1 MNLIN
6 GNPAADKTIP
16 GKGGQPSFSGI
27 LCREWNPFLPCR
39 RNPRNMWREGSL
51 IITEEEHGL
60 DGHHFVIFLLR
71 DLHVR
76 VQGFQISLHHVQ

>member
-27 LCREWNPFLPCR
+27 LCREMESVSALPEKS
-39 RNPRNMWREGSL
+39 P
-51 IITEEEHGL
+51 EHVAG
-60 DGHHFVIFLLR
+60 
-71 DLHVR
+71 
-76 VQGFQISLHHVQ
+76 GFTDNH